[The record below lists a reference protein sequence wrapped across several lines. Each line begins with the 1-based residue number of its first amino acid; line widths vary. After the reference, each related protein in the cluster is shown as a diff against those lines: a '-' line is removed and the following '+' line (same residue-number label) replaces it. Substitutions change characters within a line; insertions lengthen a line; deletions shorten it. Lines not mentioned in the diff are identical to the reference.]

1 MELLRSR
8 ELSLGSNR
16 NHLLLWPF
24 HFMQGSKLKFW
35 LKLPLGLK
43 WFPERKLWLP
53 PPCPLLKNYVI
64 FKTTDCTA
72 SLHSCHFNFTW
83 FNTIMLP
90 SPKSFCHDWLFFFH
104 VLHRFKCR
112 RCVNNIQVTLP
123 PEGTDCSAD
132 LSQWN
137 HCADRKGLDDVMLKG
152 AWSSGVTFV
161 FHQKSHEKQLG
172 V

>member
-1 MELLRSR
+1 MP
-8 ELSLGSNR
+8 
-16 NHLLLWPF
+16 LWPF
-24 HFMQGSKLKFW
+24 HFLQGSKLKFW
-35 LKLPLGLK
+35 QKLPLGLK
-43 WFPERKLWLP
+43 CLPEIKLWLP
-53 PPCPLLKNYVI
+53 PPPTREDKNEKEYLVKNYMI
-64 FKTTDCTA
+64 FKTTECTT